1 MTLETWQFAVCD
13 WKPHHLHAAQGAG
26 AEVVVPTNRDP
37 YEWVPRASC
46 ALPPLERTAV
56 CALLSGLRVVL
67 VGDSTLAMVFHSL
80 ALALRARTQ
89 MDTSGGRRVAHVACG
104 PHAAP
109 VTVVSL
115 RNDLLLQDTP
125 QDKKVVRSHRLEW
138 FRKAPWLKEGGN
150 LAILGAGLHDV
161 GSDSSDKI
169 EPGFYARHLAA
180 AIRSSGPNRTAAVA
194 IAAPQ
199 PGCSRFTAPLPLSRA
214 RLLANNA
221 SAADSPY
228 LAQWRVWA
236 QRPALMRSVALANGA
251 SFLDL
256 TSMTITRPDRALGR
270 FKTWMVDKA
279 SKKDVPIPAR
289 ARDCVHFCLPGPTD
303 TLARVLIAWAAER
316 AREGGVLT

>member
-1 MTLETWQFAVCD
+1 M
-13 WKPHHLHAAQGAG
+13 
-26 AEVVVPTNRDP
+26 PTNRDP

-150 LAILGAGLHDV
+150 LTILGAGLHDV
-161 GSDSSDKI
+161 GSDGSDKI

-180 AIRSSGPNRTAAVA
+180 AIRSSGPSRTAAVA

-236 QRPALMRSVALANGA
+236 QRPALVYAIRRPRERG
-251 SFLDL
+251 FLPRPHEHDDHAAGPRARPVQDVDGGQGEQEGRPHPRESARL
-256 TSMTITRPDRALGR
+256 RPLLSAGPDRH
-270 FKTWMVDKA
+270 
-279 SKKDVPIPAR
+279 AR
-289 ARDCVHFCLPGPTD
+289 AGADCVGRG
-303 TLARVLIAWAAER
+303 AGA
-316 AREGGVLT
+316 